1 MQPSDE
7 PRRAPLTG
15 IRVGRYVLGERLGTG
30 GAASVYMA
38 LLRGPHDFER
48 LVALKVVHEHLMTS
62 PDFVNMFLDE
72 ANVAVRLTHPNIVHS
87 YELGRE
93 GGHLF
98 LAMEYLAGQPLSS
111 VIERARE
118 QGERLPPGV
127 VAWIGARAAEG
138 LGYAHTFTDESGKR
152 LGLVHRDVSPQNV
165 FLTYDGRVLVIDWGI
180 ARAEGRLTHTGL
192 GRIKGKFRYMAPE
205 QMLKH
210 EVDHRADLFALG
222 ATLYEAAV
230 GERPFENV
238 GEEEAVAML
247 LDERAPSP
255 ESRVSGFPADLSK
268 TLLRALEREPSARY
282 ADAGEMARALDRCVD
297 SGSTAK
303 PAAATVELLSRL
315 FAGERE
321 IQTQCAV
328 SLRSTPRPRIAR
340 SPVGATTTADSMA
353 STVRPTPPRRRP
365 RWMLAMAAAAALVA
379 ATLAL
384 GLARRERDLTPPQ
397 PMAAAPAKA
406 VAFEVQVEPA
416 VEATILV
423 DGRQTTGPKVIVPR
437 ATAPVD
443 IEVTAPGFEP
453 AHVRA
458 VPDRDQ
464 LLSVHLM
471 PRPPEPA
478 ASATPVAPSPKGRTA
493 PKAHAATG
501 AQQKK
506 DSLVTEY
513 PF

>member
-15 IRVGRYVLGERLGTG
+15 TRIGRYLLGERLGTG

-62 PDFVNMFLDE
+62 RDFVNMFLDE
-72 ANVAVRLTHPNIVHS
+72 ANVAVRLTHPNVVHS
-87 YELGRE
+87 YELCRE

-111 VIERARE
+111 LIERARE
-118 QGERLPPGV
+118 RGERLPPGV

-138 LGYAHTFTDESGKR
+138 LGYAHAFTDESGKR

-165 FLTYDGRVLVIDWGI
+165 LMTYDGRVLVIDWGI
-180 ARAEGRLTHTGL
+180 ARAEGRITHTGL

-230 GERPFENV
+230 GERPFEHAD
-238 GEEEAVAML
+238 EDEDIAML
-247 LDERAPSP
+247 LDERPPSP
-255 ESRVSGFPADLSK
+255 ESRVSGFPLDLSR

-282 ADAGEMARALDRCVD
+282 ADAGEMAGALDLCVAT
-297 SGSTAK
+297 GGGVE
-303 PAAATVELLSRL
+303 PRAATVELLSRL
-315 FAGERE
+315 FAEERE
-321 IQTQCAV
+321 VQTRCART
-328 SLRSTPRPRIAR
+328 LRSTPRPHIAR

-353 STVRPTPPRRRP
+353 STVRPVPRQRRP
-365 RWMLAMAAAAALVA
+365 RRALMIAAAGLVA
-379 ATLAL
+379 SVMMLSF
-384 GLARRERDLTPPQ
+384 ARRQTSPAPPEQ
-397 PMAAAPAKA
+397 AAVPPPRG
-406 VAFEVQVEPA
+406 VTFEVQVEPA
-416 VEATILV
+416 GEATILV
-423 DGRQTTGPKVIVPR
+423 DGKKAAGSRVDIPR
-437 ATAPVD
+437 ATVAVD
-443 IEVTAPGFEP
+443 VEVTAPGFEP

-464 LLSVHLM
+464 LLSVHLT
-471 PRPPEPA
+471 PRPPEVA
-478 ASATPVAPSPKGRTA
+478 NSATPVLPAAKGKTA
-493 PKAHAATG
+493 PKSHAAPG
-501 AQQKK
+501 AERKR